1 MTKQKQLLLF
11 GSTKVAQAIALIQ
24 AADAARDMIE
34 DMDRATEAMRAAGP
48 MKTPAKLEVDP
59 PRAHFSTPETPAKTE
74 VLEGREHAEA
84 SDDAKTP
91 EKPGPAK
98 ARKGNK

>member
-1 MTKQKQLLLF
+1 MMTKQKQLLLF
-11 GSTKVAQAIALIQ
+11 GTS
-24 AADAARDMIE
+24 
-34 DMDRATEAMRAAGP
+34 GP
-48 MKTPAKLEVDP
+48 KTPAKLDVDP

-91 EKPGPAK
+91 DKPGPAK
-98 ARKGNK
+98 ARKGHR